1 MPMLDVEVGPP
12 VTSEPIAQ
20 LAEEIRES
28 AWDLS
33 LSVVEEGLREDT
45 IPPLGRLARIG
56 QLGDMPTF
64 IAELADHLRDPKPDR
79 LHRGSP
85 LAALVRDH
93 ARGRE
98 ALGFAPRD
106 IVTEFLVLR
115 RVLWRLVLD
124 HSATLAAD
132 DMFVLEARLHDMIDR
147 LITECVVAYFDRA
160 TSELS
165 HKARHDAL
173 TELLNQAAFMGE
185 LELELERAK
194 RYDSGV
200 TLVYFDLDDFKE
212 INDTY
217 GHQAG
222 DHTLRRVA
230 RLLRGELRQSDL
242 AGRIGGDEFAA
253 LLVESEEATGTS
265 FLDRLRA
272 RIADLAA
279 SGELIVAVVISA
291 GVARYPD
298 DGGDAATLFAV
309 ADGRLYDAKRDR
321 AA

>member
-1 MPMLDVEVGPP
+1 M
-12 VTSEPIAQ
+12 
-20 LAEEIRES
+20 
-28 AWDLS
+28 
-33 LSVVEEGLREDT
+33 REDT

-64 IAELADHLRDPKPDR
+64 IAELADHLRDPRPDR
-79 LHRGSP
+79 LHRSGP

-93 ARGRE
+93 ARERE

-124 HSATLAAD
+124 RSANLAAGD
-132 DMFVLEARLHDMIDR
+132 VYVLEERLHDMIDR

-160 TSELS
+160 TSELA

-173 TELLNQAAFMGE
+173 TELLNHAAFVRE
-185 LELELERAK
+185 LELEIERGK
-194 RYDSGV
+194 RYGAGV
-200 TLVYFDLDDFKE
+200 TLVYFDFDDFKE
-212 INDTY
+212 INDTF

-222 DHTLRRVA
+222 DDALRRVA

-253 LLVESEEATGTS
+253 LLVESDEKTGEN
-265 FLDRLRA
+265 FLIRLRV
-272 RIADLAA
+272 RL
-279 SGELIVAVVISA
+279 GELAEAGELVVPVSLSA

-298 DGGDAATLFAV
+298 DGADAETLFAV
-309 ADGRLYDAKRDR
+309 ADRGLYEAKRAK

>member
-1 MPMLDVEVGPP
+1 
-12 VTSEPIAQ
+12 
-20 LAEEIRES
+20 
-28 AWDLS
+28 
-33 LSVVEEGLREDT
+33 
-45 IPPLGRLARIG
+45 
-56 QLGDMPTF
+56 
-64 IAELADHLRDPKPDR
+64 
-79 LHRGSP
+79 
-85 LAALVRDH
+85 
-93 ARGRE
+93 
-98 ALGFAPRD
+98 
-106 IVTEFLVLR
+106 
-115 RVLWRLVLD
+115 
-124 HSATLAAD
+124 
-132 DMFVLEARLHDMIDR
+132 MIDR

-160 TSELS
+160 TSEVS

-279 SGELIVAVVISA
+279 SAALIVAVVISA